1 MRRHHISDA
10 RRTTRRSRAT
20 VTAAL
25 ALLAATAGLPPA
37 HADISGDVAGGAAVY
52 SSGASAPVA
61 DDTPEQSDLPQLS
74 NGYGPSAAQSEAM
87 EAAAATARKTGKAVA
102 VSSLTTPVQQVT
114 ASPNGG
120 FQLSAN
126 PEPVRTKQHGSWVAV
141 DMTLHHNSDGTWSP
155 AATAYGTVSFS
166 GGGHAPLVTTHYDGV
181 SMVVS
186 WPGTLPAPV
195 VKDGSATYRSV
206 LPSVDLV
213 VSATAAGGFT
223 DILVVKSPTAARN
236 PALASLRLGTHVS
249 GGRLT
254 QGDADNLALRDTRGR
269 ELMDAASP
277 LMWDSNTVLPTPA
290 TKKARTAGRAKVAA
304 DSSDAAHPGLAARE
318 APVGTT
324 VSAAQLSLVP
334 DSRMLKARST
344 VFPVYIDPT
353 FNWHPY
359 DPAAPAFDEVKQGCP
374 NKSFYNQT
382 GSLADNGYLGV
393 GYNGWQ
399 EGSCYTGKEHA
410 IYQWKLSS
418 TLFGA
423 HINTATVNATEIYS
437 ASCSSSYTVN
447 LHWSG
452 GIGSGT
458 DWNNR
463 PGYNSY
469 STSAGFARAYNPT
482 YCPSNGSVTHGLS
495 VLTPIKHNA
504 AGHSAT
510 FTATLSEDSAEAGH
524 DDGGFSRFSHN
535 PSLEI
540 FYNIP
545 PAAPSK
551 ATMAAVA
558 GADDAACD
566 TTGPDYPYMGKT
578 IASTPPLL
586 RTKVS
591 DADGDKLQATFQYW
605 INGSTTLHT
614 GLSGDNLASGTYAAY
629 SLPASFISSLTSGQI
644 VDWQVKVTDGEDS
657 TAYTQSPTCHF
668 VAEPTAPSS
677 PTVTSKNNLY
687 PNTDNDGSAGAA
699 AGTAGTF
706 NVATSGGAS
715 ATKFVYSVDVPP
727 TTVNPPASQ
736 IVTASGNAAA
746 VTITPYS
753 PGPHTLW
760 MYAMDAAGDDSGT
773 TGYPFLATG
782 DPNTTCAS
790 LSACFNNTGIS
801 ADATPSQADLDGSGD
816 SYSATD
822 LATAGWAS
830 AGKVT
835 IDGATFTL
843 PAYGAGQKDN
853 VLAAN
858 QTITYNGSGNAL
870 EFLATSTWSG
880 LTTPGAIANDDTA
893 PYVPAETAVSGSYCF
908 SGTDPTGACAATG
921 TISYTDGT
929 TATYDLTVP
938 GWTVSADSIAAVVL
952 PHRNNTSG
960 QTTTP
965 HRLYAFSAPIDPAK
979 TIASVTLPDV
989 GNHIGY
995 HTQSL
1000 HIFGMATRNTTTGTP
1015 EAKGATAAAPAGQSW
1030 TGAWANPNEGQYN
1043 FQGANFSNQTFR
1055 IALPA
1060 SISGNTVRI
1069 KLDNAIG
1076 SSPLSI
1082 GHATIAQASGSG
1094 VISAVPAATP
1104 TTLTFGGSQAVAIPE
1119 GGSVY
1124 SDPLTFPVTA
1134 NHYLLVSYQLTNS
1147 VPYLVQHSFA
1157 NNAYQYVTVSGAG
1170 DKTTD
1175 TTGTPFAG
1183 TTGTLQGYFTDLVTN
1198 VDVTTGHT
1206 PTQAVLG
1213 DGLIDAFQPNT
1224 TPITSGNRVSD
1235 TLEGAEP
1242 TTPTPYGTIAEGIES
1257 NDLMTDNPQLY
1268 NSKIL
1273 GGPSALSRIDRDI
1286 LDQPGISSVV
1296 VYEGLEDLLGGSTP
1310 DELEANGYTALVQ
1323 QLQGWG
1329 ISTTLT
1335 SLTPCDGFSGDGA
1348 TANDP
1353 CTTTVDANRTD
1364 VNGWLD
1370 DMDLGSP
1377 WSTPPVYYADFDTA
1391 LAVPDTSNGEN
1402 KLATAADTGDHVN
1415 LTNSG
1420 YAAETLAILSPH
1432 DTWALDDGDG
1442 FTIANDT
1449 APTDTPYTVNDTTGV
1464 GSNTLTINGTTTWT
1478 NDTTRGE
1485 TLSLDGATGYAA
1497 GSGPALNTAA
1507 SYSVSAW
1514 VKLSSLPTRNA
1525 TVAAQDGTQNSAFYL
1540 QYDYADTGSPR
1551 WAFAFANADTADP
1564 ALTVAGSTTAA
1575 TANTWTH
1582 LVGTYDATTK
1592 TAQLYLNGTLAA
1604 TATGVTSWNAANA
1617 FTIGRSLHNGSS
1629 NDFFPGLISTVQA
1642 WNYTLTPNQ
1651 VTALYQQIP

>member
-1 MRRHHISDA
+1 MRRHRIPGA
-10 RRTTRRSRAT
+10 RRTTGRSRAA
-20 VTAAL
+20 VTATL
-25 ALLAATAGLPPA
+25 ALLAATASLPPA
-37 HADISGDVAGGAAVY
+37 YADTPGGAALY

-61 DDTPEQSDLPQLS
+61 DDTSEQSDLPQLS
-74 NGYGPSAAQSEAM
+74 NGYGPSAPQLEAM
-87 EAAAATARKTGKAVA
+87 ETAAATAQKTGKAVTI
-102 VSSLTTPVQQVT
+102 SSLTTPVQQVT
-114 ASPNGG
+114 ASPGGG

-126 PEPVRTKQHGSWVAV
+126 PEPVRVKQHGSWVAV

-166 GGGHAPLVTTHYDGV
+166 GGGHAPLVTTHYGGV
-181 SMVVS
+181 SMAVS

-195 VKDGSATYRSV
+195 VKGGSATYRSV

-223 DILVVKSPTAARN
+223 DTLVVKSPAAARN
-236 PALASLRLGTHVS
+236 PALATLRLGTQVT
-249 GGRLT
+249 GGRLAR
-254 QGDADNLALRDTRGR
+254 GNSDDLALRDIRGR
-269 ELMDAASP
+269 DLMDAASP
-277 LMWDSNTVLPTPA
+277 MMWDSNTVLPTSA
-290 TKKARTAGRAKVAA
+290 AKKAHTASTAKVAA

-318 APVGTT
+318 APVGTK
-324 VSAAQLSLVP
+324 VSASQLSLVP
-334 DSRMLKARST
+334 DSRMLTARST

-374 NKSFYNQT
+374 SKSFYNQT

-399 EGSCYTGKEHA
+399 EGACYTGKEHA

-469 STSAGFARAYNPT
+469 STSVAFARAYNPT
-482 YCPSNGSVTHGLS
+482 YCPSNGSVTHGLN

-540 FYNIP
+540 FYNRP
-545 PAAPSK
+545 PSAPSK

-578 IASTPPLL
+578 IASTPPVL
-586 RTKVS
+586 RAKVS
-591 DADGDKLQATFQYW
+591 DADSDKLQATFQYW

-614 GLSGDNLASGTYAAY
+614 GLSGDNLASGSNAAY

-668 VAEPTAPSS
+668 VAEPTAPSA

-687 PNTDNDGSAGAA
+687 PNTDNDGVTGAA

-706 NVATSGGAS
+706 NVSTSGGAS

-727 TTVNPPASQ
+727 ATSNPPASQ
-736 IVTASGNAAA
+736 IVTATSNAAA

-760 MYAMDAAGDDSGT
+760 VYAVDAAGDDSGT
-773 TGYPFLATG
+773 TGYPFLAAG
-782 DPNTTCAS
+782 DPNTTCTS

-801 ADATPSQADLDGSGD
+801 ADATPAQADLDGSGD

-835 IDGATFTL
+835 VDGATFTL

-880 LTTPGAIANDDTA
+880 LSTPGAIANDDTA
-893 PYVPAETAVSGSYCF
+893 PYVPADTPVSGSYCF

-921 TISYTDGT
+921 TVTYTDGT

-965 HRLYAFSAPIDPAK
+965 HRLYAFSVPIDPAK

-1076 SSPLSI
+1076 SSLLSI

-1198 VDVTTGHT
+1198 VDVTTGHI
-1206 PTQAVLG
+1206 PTEAVLG

-1286 LDQPGISSVV
+1286 LDQPGISNVV

-1335 SLTPCDGFSGDGA
+1335 SLTPCDGFTGDGA

-1353 CTTTVDANRTD
+1353 CTSTVDANRTD
-1364 VNGWLD
+1364 VNDWLD

-1377 WSTPPVYYADFDTA
+1377 WSTPPVYYADFNTA
-1391 LAVPDTSNGEN
+1391 LAVPDTGNGED
-1402 KLATAADTGDHVN
+1402 KLATAADAGDHVN
-1415 LTNSG
+1415 LTNAG
-1420 YAAETLAILSPH
+1420 YAAEGLAILSPH

-1464 GSNTLTINGTTTWT
+1464 GSNTLTLNGTTTWT

-1485 TLSLDGATGYAA
+1485 TLSFDGTTGYAA
-1497 GSGPALNTAA
+1497 GSGPALNTAG

-1525 TVAAQDGTQNSAFYL
+1525 TVAAQDGTQNSPFYL
-1540 QYDYADTGSPR
+1540 QYDYADPGSPR
-1551 WAFAFANADTADP
+1551 WALAFANTDTADP
-1564 ALTVAGSTTAA
+1564 ALTVADSTTAA

-1592 TAQLYLNGTLAA
+1592 TAQLYLNGSLAA

-1617 FTIGRSLHNGSS
+1617 FTIGRSLHNGTN